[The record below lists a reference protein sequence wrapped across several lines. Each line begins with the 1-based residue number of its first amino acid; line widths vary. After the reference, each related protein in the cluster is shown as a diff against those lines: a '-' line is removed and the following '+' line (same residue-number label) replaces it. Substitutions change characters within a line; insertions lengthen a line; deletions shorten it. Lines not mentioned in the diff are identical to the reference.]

1 MTLGSA
7 IGSSS
12 TPQEIFKNLSGL
24 PQQLMAI
31 KKTKDKK
38 IKIIK
43 QT

>member
-7 IGSSS
+7 IGSSA

-24 PQQLMAI
+24 PAQLMAI
-31 KKTKDKK
+31 KRDKNKK